1 MKQTYIWQK
10 KSKWHWELI
19 SLEEKA
25 KYLRALKANADSGL
39 LYRIWVTKKNYAN
52 ITKKMFNKLTVIFR
66 VYAHNKSNWCKLVI
80 T

>member
-19 SLEEKA
+19 SPKEKA

-39 LYRIWVTKKNYAN
+39 SYIGYGLHKNFPN
-52 ITKKMFNKLTVIFR
+52 ITQKFLIK
-66 VYAHNKSNWCKLVI
+66 
-80 T
+80 